1 MRQHN
6 ILLPRS
12 KCCINPT
19 MWRQDMAKNDFQY
32 DVRPPSW
39 IGYDVIILRTGT
51 ILYVPNIE
59 LNFKVDWFSIF
70 WYT

>member
-1 MRQHN
+1 
-6 ILLPRS
+6 
-12 KCCINPT
+12 